1 MRNSTLIH
9 PSAPARQG
17 ALRRAFALAAIAV
30 MAAVGLPA
38 IATAANPATITLTVH
53 YQRPGADYDTWNLW
67 LWRNLGTGTD
77 AEVNKDGVK
86 FTGDDEFGKL

>member
-86 FTGDDEFGKL
+86 FTGDDEF